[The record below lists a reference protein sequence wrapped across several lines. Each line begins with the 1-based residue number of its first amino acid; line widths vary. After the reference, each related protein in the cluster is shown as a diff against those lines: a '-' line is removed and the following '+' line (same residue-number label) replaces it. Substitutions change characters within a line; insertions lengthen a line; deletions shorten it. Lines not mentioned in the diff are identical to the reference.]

1 MSAVLAVD
9 DLVAGYVADL
19 PIVTGVSMTLSPGE
33 LVTIIGPNGAGKST
47 LVKAI
52 AGLVTVM
59 GGRVRLEGND
69 ITGIQTHRLP
79 RSGVGYVAQ
88 SSNVF
93 TSLTV
98 HENLRVAS
106 HTLGAERTER
116 LADAYEMFPDLKRY
130 RDQKG
135 RVLSG
140 GQRQMLAL
148 GMALVCRPRVILL
161 DEPSAGLAPAI
172 VQDVF
177 SRLRALADSGL
188 ALLMVEQNARAAL
201 QLSDRGYVM
210 AEGAAKIEG
219 PANDLLAD
227 PKVAEIYLGTRRAS

>member
-1 MSAVLAVD
+1 M
-9 DLVAGYVADL
+9 
-19 PIVTGVSMTLSPGE
+19 
-33 LVTIIGPNGAGKST
+33 
-47 LVKAI
+47 
-52 AGLVTVM
+52 
-59 GGRVRLEGND
+59 
-69 ITGIQTHRLP
+69 
-79 RSGVGYVAQ
+79 
-88 SSNVF
+88 
-93 TSLTV
+93 
-98 HENLRVAS
+98 
-106 HTLGAERTER
+106 
-116 LADAYEMFPDLKRY
+116 KRY

-210 AEGAAKIEG
+210 AEGAARIEG

-227 PKVAEIYLGTRRAS
+227 PKVAEIYLGTRRAR

>member
-1 MSAVLAVD
+1 VSAALTVD

-19 PIVTGVSMTLSPGE
+19 PIVTGVSLRLSLGE

-47 LVKAI
+47 LIKAI

-59 GGRVRLEGND
+59 GGQVRLDDKD

-79 RSGVGYVAQ
+79 QSGIGYVAQ
-88 SSNVF
+88 TGNIF

-98 HENLRVAS
+98 QENLRVAG
-106 HTLGAERTER
+106 HTLGRDLPDRMAE
-116 LADAYEMFPDLKRY
+116 AYDMFPDLKRY
-130 RDQKG
+130 RDKKG

-148 GMALVCRPRVILL
+148 GMTLLCRPRVILL

-172 VQDVF
+172 VREVF
-177 SRLRALADSGL
+177 DRLRGLADSGL
-188 ALLMVEQNARAAL
+188 ALLMVEQNAHAAL
-201 QLSDRGYVM
+201 ELSDRGYVL
-210 AEGAAKIEG
+210 AEGTSRMEG
-219 PANDLLAD
+219 PAAELLGD
-227 PKVAEIYLGTRRAS
+227 PRVAEIYLGKRRAD